1 MPGLAWR
8 TMKPP
13 SSASAEEEIGPDD
26 LSGPVIVQFGV
37 VTNTSSG
44 SGTNSI
50 PPRPSNKSS
59 VGLSFGDQVMA
70 HIASRPMIARAIA
83 RAYC

>member
-1 MPGLAWR
+1 
-8 TMKPP
+8 
-13 SSASAEEEIGPDD
+13 
-26 LSGPVIVQFGV
+26 VQFGV